1 MRRHRFLIFDMMF
14 VFAVNCTLK
23 PDIKIVFCRVG
34 FNLLKCDS
42 IIVSLDCFNG
52 GIFICLTPN
61 RHHTILPIRDIECN
75 SNIILRF
82 IASHLLGGCGNIAN
96 DRSKRSLIGDVQ
108 FAVFCIICPY
118 AIGVLRLSVGKQ
130 SCHFERHIFLFRLC
144 ARIRIGDLYFISAI
158 YTRIE
163 FCSFLIGVGKV

>member
-1 MRRHRFLIFDMMF
+1 MMF
-14 VFAVNCTLK
+14 VFTVNRTLK
-23 PDIKIVFCRVG
+23 PDIKIVIRRIG

-42 IIVSLDCFNG
+42 ILSLDCFKG

-61 RHHTILPIRDIECN
+61 GHHTILPIFDIKCN

-82 IASHLLGGCGNIAN
+82 IASHLFGSGGNIAN
-96 DRSKRSLIGDVQ
+96 CRSKRSLIGDVQ

-118 AIGVLRLSVGKQ
+118 AIGVVRLSVGKQ

-144 ARIRIGDLYFISAI
+144 ARIRIGSLYRSPAI
-158 YTRIE
+158 YTCIE
-163 FCSFLIGVGKV
+163 LCTFLIRVCEV